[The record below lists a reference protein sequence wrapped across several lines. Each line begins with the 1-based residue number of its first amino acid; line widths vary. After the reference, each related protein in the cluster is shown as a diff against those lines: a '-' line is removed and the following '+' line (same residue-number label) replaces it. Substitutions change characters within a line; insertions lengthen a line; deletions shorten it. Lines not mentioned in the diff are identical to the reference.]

1 MAVSG
6 QSREQLIG
14 ALATAMGAGSFAQT
28 KYEGA
33 HFDHDT
39 GTLYCN
45 GIVISKSSIQ
55 DALEYFQASKVN
67 CEKMA
72 EQNGDISMRNIA
84 IYMQTAIE
92 AIKLMQHKEIVP
104 KKGMT
109 GR

>member
-6 QSREQLIG
+6 QSREELIG
-14 ALATAMGAGSFAQT
+14 ALATAMGAGSFSQT

-33 HFDHDT
+33 HYDHDT

-45 GIVISKSSIQ
+45 GIVISKTSIQ
-55 DALEYFQASKVN
+55 DALEYFRASKQN

-72 EQNGDISMRNIA
+72 EQNNDSSMRNIA
-84 IYMQTAIE
+84 LYMQTAIE
-92 AIKLMQHKEIVP
+92 AIKLMQKKDIIP

-109 GR
+109 GK